1 MLLRLAFAN
10 QNRHIYLTVMVKEVR
25 LRHIYYICSQR
36 VKIKKFGMRI
46 MTAITVEQ
54 SGLWRLLVVALPTE
68 LWTKDSFHT
77 EHPQVCA
84 ISPLQRIHMAF

>member
-1 MLLRLAFAN
+1 
-10 QNRHIYLTVMVKEVR
+10 
-25 LRHIYYICSQR
+25 
-36 VKIKKFGMRI
+36 MRI